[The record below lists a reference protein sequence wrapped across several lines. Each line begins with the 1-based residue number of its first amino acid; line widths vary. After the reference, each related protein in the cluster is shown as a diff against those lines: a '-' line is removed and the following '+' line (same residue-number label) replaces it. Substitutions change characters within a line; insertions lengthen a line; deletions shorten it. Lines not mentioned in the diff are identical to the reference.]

1 MDLFQPV
8 TLHAGV
14 NFDPIHYKN
23 LRLAVIAVM
32 TDLMPDQKDKALI
45 RGKDGW
51 LGISEITQI
60 YEDLKPLNMVQNGWR
75 SSIAANSVHA
85 L

>member
-8 TLHAGV
+8 TLYAGAH
-14 NFDPIHYKN
+14 FDPIHYKN

-32 TDLMPDQKDKALI
+32 TGLTPDQRDKALI
-45 RGKDGW
+45 WGKDGR

-60 YEDLKPLNMVQNGWR
+60 YEDLKPLNLAQNGWR
-75 SSIAANSVHA
+75 GSIAASSISP
-85 L
+85 